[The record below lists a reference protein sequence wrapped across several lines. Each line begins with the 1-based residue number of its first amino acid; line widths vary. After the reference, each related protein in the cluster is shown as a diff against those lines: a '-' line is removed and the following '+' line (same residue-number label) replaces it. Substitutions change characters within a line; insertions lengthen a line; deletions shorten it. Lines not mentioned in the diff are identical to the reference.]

1 MAGNPKLTVLFEKLR
16 GKTFEIDKEVVSI
29 GRKEGNDICLK
40 DGSVSG
46 HHAEIIKQTNEDGS
60 VVCTLRD
67 KNSSNGTRVNSAVIQ
82 EQVLKTNDLIM
93 FGSVEVLFD
102 SNDGAS
108 VDSSSGGVTR
118 LTHTIDLSSLD
129 TTISTTPSLTSLN
142 PLATAEEKEEESS
155 KRVLFIIF
163 GILGLL
169 ALGAAIWAGI
179 AVASSAK

>member
-46 HHAEIIKQTNEDGS
+46 HHADIIKQTNEDGS
-60 VVCTLRD
+60 VVCILKD
-67 KNSSNGTRVNSAVIQ
+67 NDSSNGTRVNSTPIQ
-82 EQVLKTNDLIM
+82 EQVLKSNDLIT

-102 SNDGAS
+102 SNDG
-108 VDSSSGGVTR
+108 SSGGESGDGTVTR

-129 TTISTTPSLTSLN
+129 TNVSTTPSLTSLN
-142 PLATAEEKEEESS
+142 PLAVEEEK
-155 KRVLFIIF
+155 KKKMTNMVTTVVLVVFGLAALAALVVVMISIF
-163 GILGLL
+163 
-169 ALGAAIWAGI
+169 
-179 AVASSAK
+179 KK